1 MLVIICIL
9 IQNKHFYRT
18 PFWYLAHKTG
28 TDTCK
33 LIIHPQSGSDILIIL
48 QLKFTQNVKESS
60 TMEIKT
66 SFVGYIY
73 TSNWSA
79 IFTFKIRKS
88 ITYFSCYWPFEK
100 SPFFSSTNFFNNP
113 VRITFNHSYFPHI
126 FYSISQTRNPEW
138 GKPIISHLRIVF
150 EFFSFFF
157 FGMSYNYQSE

>member
-1 MLVIICIL
+1 
-9 IQNKHFYRT
+9 
-18 PFWYLAHKTG
+18 
-28 TDTCK
+28 
-33 LIIHPQSGSDILIIL
+33 
-48 QLKFTQNVKESS
+48 
-60 TMEIKT
+60 MEIKT

-157 FGMSYNYQSE
+157 FWNVIQLSEWIKVRSHDAILHPIFSSDSISTKIVSCDHPSRKQSLKVDWKSEVRPISNPIQW